1 MSPFYAIGAH
11 DLPKHILLRTYAPI
25 GNAASLKMD
34 FYQQLSQYIIT
45 GLSIGAIYAIVA
57 MGFNIIHN
65 ATGIVNFTQCEFI
78 SLGGMFMY
86 TLVILLKMPVLPSFF
101 LSMVGVTL
109 IGALIERGPI
119 RYARSQTVIVL
130 IFLTIGLSG
139 TIRGTAQQ
147 IWGTDNVGVPSFSGE
162 DPIRLIGGATI
173 LPQHVWIFGITI
185 VVMVLLRYFFR
196 NTTMGKAMRA
206 TAVNR
211 RAALLVGIPVNR
223 MILFSF
229 ALSGALG
236 AVAGMI
242 IAPIST
248 TSYDNGIMLGLKGF
262 AAAILGGYGN
272 FAGAIVGGVLLGTL
286 ESLGAGLIS
295 SHFKDAIAFLV
306 LIMVL
311 FVKPSGIMGT
321 GEAERV

>member
-1 MSPFYAIGAH
+1 MG
-11 DLPKHILLRTYAPI
+11 
-25 GNAASLKMD
+25 
-34 FYQQLSQYIIT
+34 LSEQIAQYIIT

-65 ATGIVNFTQCEFI
+65 ATGVVNFAQCEFI

-86 TLVILLKMPVLPSFF
+86 TLVVLLRVPMFISFF
-101 LSMVGVTL
+101 ISMAAVSL

-119 RYARSQTVIVL
+119 RYARSKEIIIL

-139 TIRGTAQQ
+139 TLRGTAQQ
-147 IWGTDNVGVPSFSGE
+147 IWGTDNVGLPAFSGE
-162 DPIRLIGGATI
+162 NPIHLPVGATI
-173 LPQHVWIFGITI
+173 LPQHIWVFGVT
-185 VVMVLLRYFFR
+185 VLVMLALRHFFK
-196 NTTMGKAMRA
+196 NTMLGKAMRA

-211 RAALLVGIPVNR
+211 KAAALVGVSVDH
-223 MILFSF
+223 MVLLSF

-248 TSYDNGIMLGLKGF
+248 ASYDTGIMLGLKGF

-272 FAGAIVGGVLLGTL
+272 FAGAILGGIMLGLL
-286 ESLGAGLIS
+286 ESLGAGLVS
-295 SHFKDAIAFLV
+295 SQYKDAIAFLV
-306 LIMVL
+306 LLLVL
-311 FVKPSGIMGT
+311 FLRPTGIMGY
-321 GEAERV
+321 GESERV